1 MAFLSNLIIPVLFFS
16 VIGYALVK
24 KVNVF
29 DAFVFGV
36 NDGIKIVFKVLPTL
50 IGLMIAIGILRDSG
64 VMDWLAGVFGPVAKL
79 LHFPKSLVPLS
90 IVKMISSSAATGLL
104 LDVYKTAGPD
114 SYSGYLA
121 SLLMCC
127 SETIFYTVSVY
138 FMATGD
144 KEHAPVT
151 KSRWTLPGALL
162 ATFAGTVASVI
173 VAGMTNP

>member
-1 MAFLSNLIIPVLFFS
+1 MEFLSNMIIPILFFS
-16 VIGYALVK
+16 VIGYALMK

-36 NDGIKIVFKVLPTL
+36 NDGIKIVIKVLPTL

-64 VMDWLAGVFGPVAKL
+64 VMEWFARISGPVANR
-79 LHFPKSLVPLS
+79 LHFPKTLVPLS

-114 SYSGYLA
+114 SYRGYLA

-144 KEHAPVT
+144 KEHPAIT
-151 KSRWTLPGALL
+151 KSRWTLPGALI
-162 ATFAGTVASVI
+162 ATMAGTVASVI
-173 VAGMTNP
+173 VARMMNS